1 MDHQAAYQGIRE
13 GLRADLEGLGPEVE
27 TTRVPATP
35 DWTVKDCIAHVAGI
49 LADAKAGNLDGV
61 GTDAWTAKQV
71 DDRRDKSLAEV
82 LDEWD
87 ALGAELEP
95 AMPNFPEEAVASLI
109 GDAFTHEQDVR
120 GAVGVPGNR
129 DSDAFRITYEFFA
142 DQLDGRLKENDLA
155 LRLRAGADERVL
167 GHGEPAASV
176 SAEPFEV
183 LRGLTGRRSADQIRA
198 WDWEGDVDAL
208 LEHLPNYPMRAEP
221 LEE

>member
-1 MDHQAAYQGIRE
+1 MDLQAAYRSIRE
-13 GLRADLEGLGPEVE
+13 GLRRDLEGLGPEAE

-35 DWTVKDCIAHVAGI
+35 DWTVKDVVAHVAGI
-49 LADAKAGNLDGV
+49 LADAKAGNLEGA

-71 DDRRDKSLAEV
+71 DDRRDCSLAEV

-95 AMPNFPEEAVASLI
+95 AMPDFPEEAVASLI

-120 GAVGVPGNR
+120 GAVGAPGNR
-129 DSDAFRITYEFFA
+129 DSDAFHVAYDFYV
-142 DQLDGRLKENDLA
+142 DQLDGRLQEADLA
-155 LRLRAGADERVL
+155 LRLRAGAEERVL
-167 GHGEPAASV
+167 GEGEAAATL
-176 SAEPFEV
+176 SAPPFEV
-183 LRGLTGRRSADQIRA
+183 LRGITGRRSADQVRA
-198 WDWEGDVDAL
+198 WDWEGDVDAV